1 VLLASQLSLTGLM
14 ILGERCE
21 GGIERRGPKARDV
34 KTDTALAGFQFRI
47 FFLLDAFTVV
57 LNHLTFPESLC

>member
-1 VLLASQLSLTGLM
+1 M

-47 FFLLDAFTVV
+47 FFLLDTFTVV